1 MSQTPD
7 SAELDALLVSQPK
20 NIIQPLLNIM
30 EKLRDPETGC
40 PWDKQQTFASIVPFT
55 LEEAYEVAD
64 AIEQADLTSLPDE
77 LGDLL
82 FQVVFYCQLGKEQG
96 LFDFATVVDKIC
108 DKLTRRHP
116 HVFHQQSALKLGST
130 NSAPTNTVPANND
143 KAIDNSE
150 KVKQSWEAIKQTERE
165 QKQQFSLLDD
175 IPVSLP
181 ALNRAI
187 KIQKRVAKVGF
198 DWPDLAPV
206 VAKVHEEIDEV
217 MEEAKH
223 LQAEPEIYQAK
234 VVDEMGDLL
243 FAVANMAR
251 HLGVN
256 PESALRQANQKFERR
271 FRGVESLA
279 EKSTKPMSEHTLEE
293 LDAYWD
299 TVKQTERSK

>member
-1 MSQTPD
+1 MPAGQT
-7 SAELDALLVSQPK
+7 Q
-20 NIIQPLLNIM
+20 NIIQPLLTIM
-30 EKLRDPETGC
+30 EKLRDSETGC
-40 PWDKQQTFASIVPFT
+40 PWDKQQTFETIVPFT

-64 AIEQADLTSLPDE
+64 AIEQADFESLPDE

-96 LFDFATVVDKIC
+96 MFDFAVVVERIC
-108 DKLTRRHP
+108 AKLTRRHP
-116 HVFHQQSALKLGST
+116 HVFVANETDTPHSSA
-130 NSAPTNTVPANND
+130 
-143 KAIDNSE
+143 E
-150 KVKQSWEAIKQTERE
+150 KVKQSWDAIKQTERE

-175 IPVSLP
+175 IPVALP

-217 MEEAKH
+217 MAEAQH
-223 LQAEPEIYQAK
+223 LKAQPEIYQER

-251 HLGVN
+251 HLGVE
-256 PESALRQANQKFERR
+256 PEQALRQANQKFERR
-271 FRGVESLA
+271 FRGVENYA
-279 EKSTKPMSEHTLEE
+279 EKSGKLMSEHSLDE
-293 LDAYWD
+293 LDAYWNK
-299 TVKQTERSK
+299 VKQQEKRE

>member
-1 MSQTPD
+1 M
-7 SAELDALLVSQPK
+7 PK
-20 NIIQPLLNIM
+20 GQSKTDNIIQPLLTIM

-40 PWDKQQTFASIVPFT
+40 PWDKQQNFKTIVPFT

-64 AIEQADLTSLPDE
+64 AIEQADFDSLPDE

-82 FQVVFYCQLGKEQG
+82 FQVVFYCQLAKEQG
-96 LFDFATVVDKIC
+96 MFDFSTVVEKIC

-116 HVFHQQSALKLGST
+116 HVFPTDNTDSALV
-130 NSAPTNTVPANND
+130 SA
-143 KAIDNSE
+143 E
-150 KVKQSWEAIKQTERE
+150 KVKQSWDAIKQSERE
-165 QKQQFSLLDD
+165 QKQQFSLLAD
-175 IPVSLP
+175 IPVTLP
-181 ALNRAI
+181 AMNRAI

-223 LQAEPEIYQAK
+223 LNTEPEKYHER

-251 HLGVN
+251 HLGVE
-256 PESALRQANQKFERR
+256 PEQALRQANQKFERR
-271 FRGVESLA
+271 FRGVEACA
-279 EKSTKPMSEHTLEE
+279 EQSGKSINEHSLEE

-299 TVKQTERSK
+299 KVKQQEKAK

>member
-1 MSQTPD
+1 MSKESSQTH
-7 SAELDALLVSQPK
+7 
-20 NIIQPLLNIM
+20 NIIQPLLTIM

-40 PWDKQQTFASIVPFT
+40 PWDKQQTFATIVPFT

-64 AIEQADLTSLPDE
+64 AIEQADFESLPDE

-82 FQVVFYCQLGKEQG
+82 FQVVFYCQLASEQG
-96 LFDFATVVDKIC
+96 MFDFAVVVEKIC

-116 HVFHQQSALKLGST
+116 HVFTVKGSGT
-130 NSAPTNTVPANND
+130 SSPRAN
-143 KAIDNSE
+143 AE
-150 KVKQSWEAIKQTERE
+150 KVKQSWDAIKQTERE

-175 IPVSLP
+175 IPVALP
-181 ALNRAI
+181 ALNRSI

-217 MEEAKH
+217 MEEAQH
-223 LQAEPEIYQAK
+223 LKTQPEIYHER

-251 HLGVN
+251 HLGVE
-256 PESALRQANQKFERR
+256 PEQALRQANQKFERR
-271 FRGVESLA
+271 FRGVEHFAKQSGKSINEHSLD
-279 EKSTKPMSEHTLEE
+279 E

-299 TVKQTERSK
+299 QVKQQERL

>member
-1 MSQTPD
+1 MSKDPSQTHN
-7 SAELDALLVSQPK
+7 V
-20 NIIQPLLNIM
+20 IQPLLTIM

-40 PWDKQQTFASIVPFT
+40 PWDKQQSFATIVPFT

-64 AIEQADLTSLPDE
+64 AIEQADFESLPDE

-82 FQVVFYCQLGKEQG
+82 FQVVFYCQLAKEQG
-96 LFDFATVVDKIC
+96 MFDFEVVVEKIC

-116 HVFHQQSALKLGST
+116 HVF
-130 NSAPTNTVPANND
+130 PTNDAKSPLAD
-143 KAIDNSE
+143 AQ
-150 KVKQSWEAIKQTERE
+150 KVKQSWDAIKQTERE

-175 IPVSLP
+175 IPVALP

-217 MEEAKH
+217 MEEAQH
-223 LQAEPEIYQAK
+223 LKAQPEIYHER

-251 HLGVN
+251 HLGVE
-256 PESALRQANQKFERR
+256 PEQALRQANQKFERR
-271 FRGVESLA
+271 FRGVENCAKQSGKA
-279 EKSTKPMSEHTLEE
+279 MNEHSLEE
-293 LDAYWD
+293 LDAYWGQ
-299 TVKQTERSK
+299 VKQQEKT

>member
-1 MSQTPD
+1 MSANTLKQAND
-7 SAELDALLVSQPK
+7 
-20 NIIQPLLNIM
+20 IMQPLLTIM

-40 PWDKQQTFASIVPFT
+40 PWDKQQSFETIVPFT

-64 AIEQADLTSLPDE
+64 AIEQADLDSLPDE

-116 HVFHQQSALKLGST
+116 HVFSGDNLGTSAEQVKL
-130 NSAPTNTVPANND
+130 VWD
-143 KAIDNSE
+143 E
-150 KVKQSWEAIKQTERE
+150 IKQQERLAKS
-165 QKQQFSLLDD
+165 QHSILDD
-175 IPVSLP
+175 IPVAMP

-198 DWPDLAPV
+198 DWADLAPV

-217 MEEAKH
+217 MAEAQH
-223 LQAEPEIYQAK
+223 LEANKDEYYPK

-251 HLGVN
+251 HLGVE
-256 PESALRQANQKFERR
+256 PEQALRLANQKFERR
-271 FRGVESLA
+271 FKGVEQYAAQSGKA
-279 EKSTKPMSEHTLEE
+279 FEQHSLEE
-293 LDAYWD
+293 LDSYWD
-299 TVKQTERSK
+299 QVKMAEKSQQLSKD

>member
-1 MSQTPD
+1 MPSKSND
-7 SAELDALLVSQPK
+7 VM
-20 NIIQPLLNIM
+20 QPLLNIM
-30 EKLRDPETGC
+30 EKLRDPKTGC
-40 PWDKQQTFASIVPFT
+40 PWDKEQTFETIVPFT

-64 AIEQADLTSLPDE
+64 AIEQADLDSLPDE

-96 LFDFATVVDKIC
+96 LFDFSTVVDKIC
-108 DKLTRRHP
+108 HKLTRRHP
-116 HVFHQQSALKLGST
+116 HVFISDDPADNAEQVKL
-130 NSAPTNTVPANND
+130 AWD
-143 KAIDNSE
+143 E
-150 KVKQSWEAIKQTERE
+150 IKQQERV
-165 QKQQFSLLDD
+165 QKSQLSLLDD
-175 IPVSLP
+175 IPVALP

-217 MEEAKH
+217 LVEAKH
-223 LQAEPEIYQAK
+223 LSTNKEEYFPK

-251 HLGVN
+251 HLGVD
-256 PESALRQANQKFERR
+256 PEQALRQANQKFERR
-271 FRGVESLA
+271 FRGVEQHAAQSSKA
-279 EKSTKPMSEHTLEE
+279 FEEHSLEE

-299 TVKQTERSK
+299 KVKLTERS